1 MSQRIDTVD
10 RNNNHKPFLSRHLDS
25 RITAFTKHIC
35 MNYSSD
41 FFPLTTQYIPC
52 FKHFCHFNFWNIIIL
67 WKQILATLWEK
78 QQQQHQSHIITVLI
92 LFLSINYR
100 NKQISITFHRDP
112 CGIPVHIRIFH
123 TRTASSQKW
132 QKERTNG
139 EDERNFQ

>member
-1 MSQRIDTVD
+1 MT
-10 RNNNHKPFLSRHLDS
+10 
-25 RITAFTKHIC
+25 T
-35 MNYSSD
+35 D
-41 FFPLTTQYIPC
+41 FGNIMRKTTRTTPA
-52 FKHFCHFNFWNIIIL
+52 HN
-67 WKQILATLWEK
+67 
-78 QQQQHQSHIITVLI
+78 ITVLI
-92 LFLSINYR
+92 LFLPVNNR